1 MKIIEKEGLSKY
13 YSINEYSS
21 ATSYRVRKPDLM
33 NIDPV
38 VVGCRLNGILLSIQ
52 NPYIFIDKGL
62 KSIKVECGDRMI
74 SKISSKFKF
83 YLSDLEIIT
92 LSIDSESMS
101 PMVILNININRENKP
116 MDIPTSY

>member
-1 MKIIEKEGLSKY
+1 MKIIEKEGFNGY
-13 YSINEYSS
+13 YGKNEYGT
-21 ATSYRVRKPDLM
+21 AISYRVKKLDLLS
-33 NIDPV
+33 IDPV
-38 VVGCRLNGILLSIQ
+38 ICGCRLNGIILAIQ
-52 NPYIFIDKGL
+52 NPSIFIDTGP
-62 KSIKVECGDRMI
+62 KSIKVECGDRMV

-101 PMVILNININRENKP
+101 PMVILDININRENKP

>member
-52 NPYIFIDKGL
+52 NPYIFIDKGP

>member
-38 VVGCRLNGILLSIQ
+38 IVGCRLNGILLSIQ
-52 NPYIFIDKGL
+52 NPYIFIDKGP
-62 KSIKVECGDRMI
+62 KSIKVECGDRMV

-101 PMVILNININRENKP
+101 PMVILDININRENKP

>member
-1 MKIIEKEGLSKY
+1 MKIIEKEGFSKY

-52 NPYIFIDKGL
+52 NPYIFIDKGP
-62 KSIKVECGDRMI
+62 KSIKVECGDRMV

-101 PMVILNININRENKP
+101 PMVILDININRENKP